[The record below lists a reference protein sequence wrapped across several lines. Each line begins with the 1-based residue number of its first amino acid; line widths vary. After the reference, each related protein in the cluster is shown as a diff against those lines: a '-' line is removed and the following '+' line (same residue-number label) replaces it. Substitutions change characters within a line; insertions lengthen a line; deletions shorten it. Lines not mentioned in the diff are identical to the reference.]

1 MSEFLLGL
9 TIGVVASSAVIWLA
23 KAGWTWL
30 QTQVTEKMK

>member
-9 TIGVVASSAVIWLA
+9 IIGAVASPALIWLA

-30 QTQVTEKMK
+30 QGAVSEKLK